1 MFRES
6 TTSEGNSATK
16 SDENVRSEATKTEDQ
31 RFVDTPINRRDFVRL
46 SAITAGA
53 LTLPGQALA
62 DITAPKLTDLYEFVV
77 NHTPE
82 EYGVGTLVLI
92 ENQDVLDELAAL
104 ELQEYRETTD
114 PEPAAYA
121 QLDNN
126 EVQAVL
132 DIDGILELQFSPG
145 ANPFWRLDHY
155 QPRVFPEASDSVDHF
170 DFEETITGLQVLEDD
185 HPERL
190 DVSSIGHS
198 PGWYNHALGGIDQ
211 KDIWVAEVTND
222 ISDEEAFAAKD
233 KVVFILSIHGPERA
247 GVEAGNRFIEGLLEG
262 EESETE
268 ALLDDLV
275 LVFVYANP
283 DGWIARY
290 PQYAHEDEDPLDRL
304 AYKRGNSRV
313 QDTNRQYP
321 TAGWINPARF
331 PAEPNGMNLED
342 DQPGEFDDDLREEYP
357 ENVPDAL
364 AIVEHFRE
372 YENLEYCADLHG
384 MGWDEHFA
392 LGLHLNGEYDHQELH
407 DIYDVNRKLKPRL
420 TEQLEDHL
428 SELEDEFRRHAEEE
442 FGDADID
449 PPTEIVFDY
458 GTLYETLGYE
468 TSGDLISWMA
478 LIEAQGGVDA
488 KTVAYELASVA
499 PRHPE
504 LVNPQ
509 VIAYSEVIRTL
520 AEHATQQI
528 DASITTNDRTT
539 AYVTTDAL
547 TRSSD
552 DLVFAASKADHTGTT
567 VDVGPDPTRVMTA
580 VEEDARTITFTVV
593 RRSDAHVVAELR
605 DPNGTVR
612 ATFDSREDEA
622 DAEMC
627 VVHPEAGEWTVE
639 LVNPMAEPPR
649 ESSVAVLIDTVVT
662 EPTNEGVQT
671 PDPREILGYEQR
683 SYAVTPFEYFDSYAE
698 STDEESLHTVTVTDV
713 CRGALLDDGQPKYD
727 NIIVIHD
734 EGAAHPA
741 YIDALDEF
749 VDAGGNVLLTDRGV
763 SLLAQMNNE
772 YVSGIT
778 ENDIVE
784 ETVFSV
790 GLIGHHAHEDHLLL
804 RGSRPIQRGLYTPAP
819 LGYPISVD
827 GQAPATVIDADAF
840 NAAGGE
846 PAGRLTVEPAPE
858 TVSDWVVAGSF
869 HDDGT
874 GVHVLGGLL
883 PPVTQE
889 HLHPFGVF
897 NYSISYLGHTM
908 LTNALGYDQ
917 QRFVDSEE
925 ITLGETILS
934 EEQQTV
940 YHPPEEDSDEEEPG

>member
-1 MFRES
+1 MFRKS
-6 TTSEGNSATK
+6 KTSERDAATK
-16 SDENVRSEATKTEDQ
+16 SDTNARSETTKAGDQ
-31 RFVDTPINRRDFVRL
+31 RFTGAPINRRDFIRL

-53 LTLPGQALA
+53 LTLPGQTLA
-62 DITAPKLTDLYEFVV
+62 NISAPELTDLYEFVV

-82 EYGVGTLVLI
+82 EYRVGTLLLV
-92 ENQDVLDELAAL
+92 EDRDVLDELAAL
-104 ELQEYRETTD
+104 ELQEFREATD

-126 EVQAVL
+126 DVQTVI

-145 ANPFWRLDHY
+145 ANPFWRLGRY
-155 QPRVFPEASDSVDHF
+155 QPRVFPEALDSVDHF
-170 DFEETITGLQVLEDD
+170 DFEETITGLQVLEAN
-185 HPERL
+185 HPNRL
-190 DVSSIGHS
+190 EVSSIGHS
-198 PGWYNHALGGIDQ
+198 PGWYNHELGEIDQ
-211 KDIWVAEVTND
+211 KDIWVAEITNE
-222 ISDEEAFAAKD
+222 INDEEAFAAKD

-247 GVEAGNRFIEGLLEG
+247 GVEAGNRFIENLLEG

-268 ALLDDLV
+268 ALLDELV

-304 AYKRGNSRV
+304 TYKRGNSRV

-342 DQPGEFDDDLREEYP
+342 DQPGEFDDDLRDEYP

-364 AIVEHFRE
+364 AIVERFRE

-384 MGWDEHFA
+384 MGWDEHYA
-392 LGLHLNGEYDHQELH
+392 LGLHLNSEYDHQELH
-407 DIYDVNRKLKPRL
+407 DIYDVNRKAKLRI

-442 FGDADID
+442 FENPDVE
-449 PPTEIVFDY
+449 PPTDIVFDY

-468 TSGDLISWMA
+468 TSGDLISWMT
-478 LIEAQGGVDA
+478 LLEEQGGVDA
-488 KTVAYELASVA
+488 KTVAYELASVR
-499 PRHPE
+499 PRYPE

-528 DASITTNDRTT
+528 DASITTNERST

-567 VDVGPDPTRVMTA
+567 VRVGPDPTRVTTA
-580 VEEDARTITFTVV
+580 VEETTQTITFTIVQ
-593 RRSDAHVVAELR
+593 RSDAHVVAELR
-605 DPNGTVR
+605 DPNGEVR

-639 LVNPMAEPPR
+639 LVNPRAEPPR
-649 ESSVAVLIDTVVT
+649 ESDVAVLIDTVVT
-662 EPTNEGVQT
+662 EPTNAGVHA

-683 SYAVTPFEYFDSYAE
+683 SYDVTPFSYFDSYAE
-698 STDEESLHTVTVTDV
+698 FTDEESLHAVTVSDV
-713 CRGALLDDGQPKYD
+713 RRGALLDDGQPKYD

-734 EGAAHPA
+734 EGAANPT

-772 YVSGIT
+772 YVSDIT
-778 ENDIVE
+778 EDDISE

-790 GLIGHHAHEDHLLL
+790 GLIGHHVHEDHVLLQ
-804 RGSRPIQRGLYTPAP
+804 GSRPIQRGLYTPVP

-840 NAAGGE
+840 NAAGGD
-846 PAGRLTVEPAPE
+846 PAGRLTIEPAPE

-874 GVHVLGGLL
+874 GVHVVGGLF

-897 NYSISYLGHTM
+897 NQSITYLGHTM
-908 LTNALGYDQ
+908 LTNALGHDQ
-917 QRFVDSEE
+917 HRFVDGEE

-940 YHPPEEDSDEEEPG
+940 YHPPEDPDEEEPE